1 MYQLSRSDMIVIL
14 RVDRGVDV
22 SGILKGILA
31 TIGRTR
37 LLFISSK
44 NSNMAT
50 RLWDTNV
57 SVGI

>member
-22 SGILKGILA
+22 SGILA